1 MVNGKGR
8 KMIGIVIP
16 VFNDWESLNR
26 LIRKLNDQSATLKF
40 DFHIFV
46 VDDGSTEPRHLD
58 YLSTTSGISEVQLI
72 RLFGNIGHQRAI
84 AVGLVVASRIEEIEA
99 VVVMDADGEDRP
111 EDVSRLAAAWSEN
124 TNRIVVA
131 QRGERS
137 EGLAFRF
144 FYAIYKQIF
153 RIMTGQ
159 KIDFGNFCLL
169 PRELLRA
176 LTYNPSI
183 WNSLPAAITRS
194 RIPYTAVRVA
204 RGTRLA
210 GKSKMN
216 FESLVVHGM
225 SAIAVYA
232 DVVLL
237 RILLGACMLAG
248 VVVFALTGIVA
259 IRFGTDWAMP
269 GWASYLAAALTT
281 MFLQALLM
289 SGIALFQLMSF
300 RNVQI
305 IPALDAASFIVE
317 GPVRTTAPGGLEEI
331 IVKRAI

>member
-248 VVVFALTGIVA
+248 VGFRADGNCGHQIRHGLGNARLGIL
-259 IRFGTDWAMP
+259 FGCRAHHDVSAGIADVWNRTFSTDEFSKRADH
-269 GWASYLAAALTT
+269 
-281 MFLQALLM
+281 
-289 SGIALFQLMSF
+289 SGIGCSLFH
-300 RNVQI
+300 R
-305 IPALDAASFIVE
+305 
-317 GPVRTTAPGGLEEI
+317 
-331 IVKRAI
+331 